1 MPPKFSRQT
10 DEKVISPQ
18 WAESQPRTSPC
29 EPHCPAGNPIQ
40 TVSTLIEANTLEQ
53 ALACLRSR
61 NPFPGI
67 TGRVCNHPCENRC
80 NRASHDQAVAIQDL
94 ERFTADRADMTRVV
108 KPRKKAAS
116 GKTVAIIGSGPAGL
130 TCAYFSALLG
140 HKVTIFEEGP
150 VLGGT
155 PRLAIPGYRLPKSV
169 VDREVGLVLELG
181 VQARINTSVGRDVD
195 FQSILDSFDAC
206 VIAVG
211 AWKEKTIRLPFSNMA
226 IPGITFLRRV
236 NEGWRG
242 PVGGRVVVAGGGG
255 VAFDCAFTAKQL
267 GAQEVHVVCVENAG
281 NMCASAADVKTA
293 RTQGIEVHNSR
304 IISMVKPE
312 KGRSAT
318 VELTAISSFIFDEKG
333 SLSVECNAMEKET
346 ITADTLISAI
356 GAISDFNFMDG
367 DSRFRFSPKGTI
379 EVNPESFATPV
390 QKVFAAGDA
399 VTGPST
405 VAGAVGSGRRT
416 AVALDRYLRGLKSA
430 STEKI
435 KIEASGEIVTEEGPD
450 PVSPHI
456 VAYEEILNVESH
468 EKKERQVASKDEVET
483 GFEMDAASKEA
494 RRCFHCGHCTSCG
507 SCVSDCPLYVLS
519 MTPKGPEV
527 AHFDECWHCGCC
539 RIACPSGAVL
549 YEFPLNMLV

>member
-1 MPPKFSRQT
+1 MPPRFSRQT

-29 EPHCPAGNPIQ
+29 EAHCPAGNPIQ
-40 TVSTLIEANTLEQ
+40 TVSTLIAGNNLEQ
-53 ALACLRSR
+53 AMASLRFR

-67 TGRVCNHPCENRC
+67 TGRVCNHPCEDRC
-80 NRASHDQAVAIQDL
+80 NRASYDQAVAIQDL
-94 ERFTADRADMTRVV
+94 ERFTADHADLTRVV
-108 KPRKKAAS
+108 KPRKKAPS

-130 TCAYFSALLG
+130 TCAYFSALFG
-140 HKVTIFEEGP
+140 HKVTIFEGGP
-150 VLGGT
+150 VLGGI
-155 PRLAIPGYRLPKSV
+155 PRLAIPGYRLPKAV
-169 VDREVGLVLELG
+169 VDKEVGFVLELG
-181 VQARINTSVGRDVD
+181 VQARINTLVGRDVG

-211 AWKEKTIRLPFSNMA
+211 AWKERAIDLPDSDMA

-242 PVGGRVVVAGGGG
+242 PVGNKVVIAGGGG
-255 VAFDCAFTAKQL
+255 VAFDCAFTAKRL
-267 GAQEVHVVCVENAG
+267 GAQEIHVVCVEDAG
-281 NMCASAADVKTA
+281 NMCASAADLKMA
-293 RTQGIEVHNSR
+293 RAQGIEVHNSR
-304 IISMVKPE
+304 IMSMVKPE
-312 KGRSAT
+312 KGRSTT
-318 VELTAISSFIFDEKG
+318 VEWAAISSFIFDERG
-333 SLSVECNAMEKET
+333 SLSVECSPVEKET
-346 ITADTLISAI
+346 VTADTLISAI
-356 GAISDFNFMDG
+356 RAVSDFNFIEG
-367 DSRFRFSPKGTI
+367 DCRFRFSPRGTI
-379 EVNPESFATPV
+379 EVDPESFATPV

-405 VAGAVGSGRRT
+405 VAGAIGSGRRT
-416 AVALDRYLRGLKSA
+416 AVALDRYLRDCKSG
-430 STEKI
+430 STERI
-435 KIEASGEIVTEEGPD
+435 KIEVTGEIVIEENPG

-494 RRCFHCGHCTSCG
+494 CRCFHCGHCTSCG
-507 SCVSDCPLYVLS
+507 CCVSDCPLYVLS

-527 AHFDECWHCGCC
+527 THFDECWHCGCC